1 MGDFAESLAAAESAY
16 DLRPFVIGED
26 DLSSCPCFTID
37 QPGFHAEGRCWRVG
51 HDYHE
56 NRDGRCCVH
65 VKGDP
70 GQAARLKALLDE
82 MDWYG
87 EWALEVES

>member
-1 MGDFAESLAAAESAY
+1 MTDFAMALQSATHPS
-16 DLRPFVIGED
+16 DLRAFCTGED

-51 HDYHE
+51 HDYHVS
-56 NRDGRCCVH
+56 RDGRCCVH
-65 VKGDP
+65 VTGDP
-70 GQAARLKALLDE
+70 DMAARLKTLLDD

-87 EWALEVES
+87 EWALEMEQ